1 MVFAKC
7 VTSLHTVHQA
17 EHLGLCC
24 SPMEITFKGGKNE
37 DFEKEVSGQVFGE
50 HVGMDKEW

>member
-50 HVGMDKEW
+50 HVGMDEEW